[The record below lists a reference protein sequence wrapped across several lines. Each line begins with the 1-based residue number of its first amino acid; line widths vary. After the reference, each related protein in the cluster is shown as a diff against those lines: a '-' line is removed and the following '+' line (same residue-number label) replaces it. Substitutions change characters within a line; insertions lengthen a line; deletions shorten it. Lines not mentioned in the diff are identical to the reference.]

1 MIHGHGGNVE
11 ALAAR
16 LGRPVTDIVD
26 MSSNVNPLGPPP
38 ALLDHLADA
47 LHRVRRLPEADA
59 AGTVTGSRHLLEAAG
74 QRVLVDCGMFQ
85 GLKELRKLNWEPP
98 GFEPGFLDRVVLT
111 HAHIDHT
118 GYTPRL
124 MQYGFEGPIHCT
136 EPTAELLELMLMDAA
151 HIQEEDA
158 AWANKKGF
166 SKHTPAEPLYT
177 SIDALKSLHLIR
189 PEPFRR
195 WIELGDGLRMRFH
208 NSGHILGAAFVE
220 FRIRTGEDDG
230 VNPGERT
237 VIFSGDV
244 GRYDMTLHVD
254 PEPLPACDVL
264 VIEST
269 YGNRRHEHEPVLDQ
283 IREEFARTVHK
294 RGVILIPSFAVGR
307 TQLVGLILRRLM
319 TEGELK
325 EIPIHIDSPMAI
337 DATLIYSRHLWDDNL
352 DDDIVADD
360 RSRLFPNKVHLHR
373 TVHES
378 KALNNMRGPRV
389 VIAASGMMTGG
400 RILHHL
406 TRRLPD
412 HHNLV
417 LLSGYQAAGTR
428 GRALQDGAHSLRIH
442 GRDIRVKARV
452 GTIEGLSS
460 HADRDELLRW
470 VGTAP
475 QPPRR
480 VFVVHG
486 EEKQSEHFA
495 GLLRQKFQAEVTVP
509 RLRDSFTI

>member
-1 MIHGHGGNVE
+1 MQLTFHG
-11 ALAAR
+11 
-16 LGRPVTDIVD
+16 
-26 MSSNVNPLGPPP
+26 
-38 ALLDHLADA
+38 
-47 LHRVRRLPEADA
+47 A

-74 QRVLVDCGMFQ
+74 QRVLVDCGLFQ
-85 GLKELRKLNWEPP
+85 GLKQLRLLNWEEP

-124 MQYGFEGPIHCT
+124 IQYGFQGPVHCT
-136 EPTAELLELMLMDAA
+136 GPTAELLELMLMDSA
-151 HIQEEDA
+151 HLQEEDA

-166 SKHTPAEPLYT
+166 SKHRPAEPLYT
-177 SIDALKSLHLIR
+177 SIDALRSLRLIR

-208 NSGHILGAAFVE
+208 NSGHILGSAFVE
-220 FRIRTGEDDG
+220 FRIRTGRDDG
-230 VNPGERT
+230 VHPGERT

-244 GRYDMTLHVD
+244 GRYDMALHVD

-269 YGNRRHEHEPVLDQ
+269 YGDRRHEHESVLDQ

-294 RGVILIPSFAVGR
+294 RGVVLIPAFAVGR
-307 TQLVGLILRRLM
+307 TQVVGLILRRLM
-319 TEGELK
+319 TGGDLE

-337 DATLIYSRHLWDDNL
+337 DATLIYSRHLYDDNL
-352 DDDIVADD
+352 DDDVVDDD
-360 RSRLFPNKVHLHR
+360 RSRLFPRNVRLHR

-378 KALNNMRGPRV
+378 KALNGMRGPRV
-389 VIAASGMMTGG
+389 IIAASGMMTGG

-406 TRRLPD
+406 VRRLPD
-412 HHNLV
+412 PHNLI

-428 GRALQDGAHSLRIH
+428 GRSLQDGADRLRIH
-442 GRDIRVKARV
+442 GRDVRVKARV

-470 VGTAP
+470 VRTAP
-475 QPPRR
+475 GPPRR

-486 EEKQSEHFA
+486 EEEQSGHFA
-495 GLLRQKFQAEVTVP
+495 KLLRETFAAEVTVP
-509 RLRDSFTI
+509 RLKDSYSL